1 MSKISRR
8 QSDIIRNLAD
18 TTGYIGGVELAFR
31 LNISVRTLRNEITT
45 IRKLYGE
52 DIILTLMGK
61 GYQIGEDYNISEI
74 LNLSEEHPLK
84 RQLIILKD
92 ILFNKDVNFYEL
104 ADTHFISESTLEK
117 DVRDLNNII
126 SEKFD
131 EVKIDRKNNVLYLD
145 ANESKKREI
154 TSFFLANEIKNF
166 DFDFNNYLGYFKNFD
181 IVLLK
186 KDIMKFLKEEE
197 IQVRDI
203 ALVSLVLH
211 IGIMID
217 RVLNLIPKR
226 C

>member
-8 QSDIIRNLAD
+8 QSDIIRNLAN

-117 DVRDLNNII
+117 DVRI
-126 SEKFD
+126 
-131 EVKIDRKNNVLYLD
+131 
-145 ANESKKREI
+145 
-154 TSFFLANEIKNF
+154 
-166 DFDFNNYLGYFKNFD
+166 
-181 IVLLK
+181 
-186 KDIMKFLKEEE
+186 
-197 IQVRDI
+197 
-203 ALVSLVLH
+203 
-211 IGIMID
+211 
-217 RVLNLIPKR
+217 
-226 C
+226 